1 MNLSEVLQ
9 NHLGGNQQGQLV
21 IKLNGEN
28 HLCKISVE
36 KGQAV
41 YLSLGTLG
49 PVDTLN
55 FLSGKA
61 VEWVNFIE
69 NLPVRKRLEHP
80 VNDQLL
86 KIAGAAPAESPP
98 ATQPATTSGS
108 FDTGATRIEVGQ
120 INRVMDHF
128 IDHVG
133 PLGTLLAQKIATRLS
148 CSYQEPMESATF
160 KSFVAALAEEL
171 PEDERQGFISALNT

>member
-21 IKLNGEN
+21 IKFIGEK

-36 KGQAV
+36 NGQAV
-41 YLSLGTLG
+41 FISLGSLG
-49 PVDTLN
+49 PVETLN
-55 FLSGKA
+55 ALTGKA

-69 NLPVRKRLEHP
+69 NLPARKRLEQP

-86 KIAGAAPAESPP
+86 KIAGAPSAVSPP
-98 ATQPATTSGS
+98 ATQSAPMPQSTNSASEQIDVG
-108 FDTGATRIEVGQ
+108 RI
-120 INRVMDHF
+120 NKVMDRF

-133 PLGTLLAQKIATRLS
+133 PLGTLLAENISTRLS
-148 CSYQEPMESATF
+148 CSYLEPMESATF

-171 PEDERQGFISALNT
+171 PEDDRQGFISSLNT